1 MLRSIPSLLDVEGG
15 SICELVFYCTL
26 YRARCYCARIAG
38 DAASPLQ
45 TTVPGEEHQRRLQ
58 DFVDELKAM
67 PVAVQVRPPQIT
79 GGCRTLA
86 GSGGQPDAG
95 ARRLRPP
102 HGVLRSSP
110 ALRTG
115 SAPAMLHADGC
126 C

>member
-1 MLRSIPSLLDVEGG
+1 MQLPAELQALVATAYDQAFNG
-15 SICELVFYCTL
+15 SSSATSCPTSSS
-26 YRARCYCARIAG
+26 AG
-38 DAASPLQ
+38 PLQ

-115 SAPAMLHADGC
+115 SAPALLHADGC